1 MVSWIPTG
9 LTPIIPASSAGSVA
23 ATRGRHYVAVEH
35 KAMMFMA
42 MHTRSTQA
50 ACESG
55 WTTLEGDPHPAFY
68 DVVSD

>member
-1 MVSWIPTG
+1 
-9 LTPIIPASSAGSVA
+9 
-23 ATRGRHYVAVEH
+23 
-35 KAMMFMA
+35 MMFMA